1 MHTSTVYNK
10 IWAVY
15 KSGMGTLGRVCGDLG
30 LGTYRSEVKDLG
42 TLSMGCGNVKYRDA
56 LDVGMGM
63 IIAKVRGNEK
73 KETKLSGISILR
85 TPKC

>member
-1 MHTSTVYNK
+1 M
-10 IWAVY
+10 Y
-15 KSGMGTLGRVCGDLG
+15 KSVVGTLRRVCGDLG
-30 LGTYRSEVKDLG
+30 LGTCGSEAKDLG
-42 TLSMGCGNVKYRDA
+42 TLSMGCGDVKYRDA

-73 KETKLSGISILR
+73 KETKLSGISVLR